1 MSQPIW
7 TREDGPDAGATIEEN
22 WLFRLRRERFRSRK
36 TAKSHDY
43 YVMHLADAVNVVAL
57 TRDRTVILV
66 EQFRAGSGRNSL
78 ETPGGLLNPGEDP
91 TEAGARE
98 LLEETGYAGDPPVV
112 LGTVWSNPSIMTSKI
127 TTVLIANVRKI
138 AEPTLD
144 EGEEVRVVGRYATI
158 IPGMIARGEIDHA
171 LAVQGLLLWMA
182 AEMPNSPILPPGFM
196 PAGPRR
202 QFRIRNLMLVVA
214 GFAVAF
220 ALIANLGPGLS
231 LVLAGFLA
239 LPASIGIVQRTLDET
254 PGPILLRYARNSHRR
269 RLLRTLAVIGLWGM
283 TTGFVALIANV
294 FSVFSD

>member
-1 MSQPIW
+1 
-7 TREDGPDAGATIEEN
+7 
-22 WLFRLRRERFRSRK
+22 
-36 TAKSHDY
+36 
-43 YVMHLADAVNVVAL
+43 MHLADAVNVVAL
-57 TRDRTVILV
+57 TRERTVILV

-91 TEAGARE
+91 RDAGARE

-112 LGTVWSNPSIMTSKI
+112 LGSVWSNPSIMSSKI
-127 TTVLIANVRKI
+127 TTVLISNARKI

-171 LAVQGLLLWMA
+171 LAVQGLLLWMV
-182 AEMPNSPILPPGFM
+182 AEMPNSPVLPPGFM
-196 PAGPRR
+196 PAEPRR

-220 ALIANLGPGLS
+220 ALIANLGPALS
-231 LVLAGFLA
+231 LVLAEFLA
-239 LPASIGIVQRTLDET
+239 LPASIWIVQRTLDET
-254 PGPILLRYARNSHRR
+254 PVPILLRYARNSHRR
-269 RLLRTLAVIGLWGM
+269 RLLRTLAVVGLWGIA
-283 TTGFVALIANV
+283 TGFVALIANV